1 MEGREADP
9 SRWRVSDKERH
20 AVAEAL
26 REAAGEGRID
36 LNELE
41 ERLEATYAAKTY
53 ADLVPLTSDLP
64 APHRPGA
71 TVVPRPA
78 APLPVLG
85 PSYDGSFA
93 MMSETRRAGPWQV
106 SDSHWAVAVMG
117 SVVIDLRHAIF
128 HSREVVI
135 TANALMGSVE
145 VIVNPHTHVIVEGV
159 GVMGDFNEGRSRVLP
174 EAGPDSPVV
183 RVRGVAFMGSVQVKR
198 KVVRGRR

>member
-1 MEGREADP
+1 
-9 SRWRVSDKERH
+9 
-20 AVAEAL
+20 
-26 REAAGEGRID
+26 
-36 LNELE
+36 
-41 ERLEATYAAKTY
+41 
-53 ADLVPLTSDLP
+53 
-64 APHRPGA
+64 
-71 TVVPRPA
+71 
-78 APLPVLG
+78 
-85 PSYDGSFA
+85 
-93 MMSETRRAGPWQV
+93 
-106 SDSHWAVAVMG
+106 
-117 SVVIDLRHAIF
+117 VIDLRHAIF